1 MCLCTGILCMLLYSI
16 FSISFYELEDLTESE
31 RVRQDLLD
39 IKCLQVISP
48 PAQST
53 CGVIHCDGVESGV
66 TPHAAYTVFTIS
78 GVHLNHAWFTL
89 CAVDIESYDPE

>member
-39 IKCLQVISP
+39 IKCLQVICP
-48 PAQST
+48 PAHST
-53 CGVIHCDGVESGV
+53 CGVIHCDGVGSGV
-66 TPHAAYTVFTIS
+66 TPQPTLCSLY
-78 GVHLNHAWFTL
+78 LEYHAWFTL